1 MDVKFQ
7 RNKKEA
13 KHSFV
18 QLTLIFPFGKR
29 KKNNLYKFKRQK
41 KNSLSVEEQN
51 KSPIYLK

>member
-29 KKNNLYKFKRQK
+29 KKITFKNLNDK